1 VARFFRSYQ
10 DLQEENPMRLPVRVI
25 VSCLLFSAA
34 APLGA
39 QVRATQ
45 AFAPGSPASLDSA
58 LTVTDSTARGVAA
71 AAASLDV
78 GGAPLTG
85 LRAGVHARETNR
97 PDQPMLAPNNAHLG
111 QARAMMI
118 VGVAGLIAGAL
129 IGDTPGTIIMVGGAV
144 IGLVGLYDY
153 LQ

>member
-1 VARFFRSYQ
+1 
-10 DLQEENPMRLPVRVI
+10 MRLPVRVI
-25 VSCLLFSAA
+25 VSCLLCASV

-39 QVRATQ
+39 QVSAN
-45 AFAPGSPASLDSA
+45 AAVAPALSAPVDSA
-58 LTVTDSTARGVAA
+58 LTVTDSTARGLAA
-71 AAASLDV
+71 PTALDI

-85 LRAGVHARETNR
+85 LRAGVHAQETNR
-97 PDQPMLAPNNAHLG
+97 PDQPTLAPSNAHLG

>member
-1 VARFFRSYQ
+1 
-10 DLQEENPMRLPVRVI
+10 MRVPARVI
-25 VSCLLFSAA
+25 VSCLLVAAA

-39 QVRATQ
+39 QARTAVALE
-45 AFAPGSPASLDSA
+45 PLSSDSVSV
-58 LTVTDSTARGVAA
+58 VTDSTAARATTATG
-71 AAASLDV
+71 AASAANL

-85 LRAGVHARETNR
+85 LRSGVHARETSR
-97 PDQPMLAPNNAHLG
+97 PDQPTLAPNHANLG

>member
-1 VARFFRSYQ
+1 
-10 DLQEENPMRLPVRVI
+10 MRVPARVI
-25 VSCLLFSAA
+25 VSCLFFAAA

-39 QVRATQ
+39 QARAHV
-45 AFAPGSPASLDSA
+45 AFVPSSDSLTA
-58 LTVTDSTARGVAA
+58 VMDSTAAHGTTA
-71 AAASLDV
+71 AAASPAPDI

-85 LRAGVHARETNR
+85 LRSGVHARETNR
-97 PDQPMLAPNNAHLG
+97 PDQPTLAANHANLG